1 MSVAEAERTIR
12 VLVVDDHP
20 VVRQGLR
27 LLLSQED
34 DMVVSAEAETVREAL
49 RLAAADEPPDVAV
62 VDISL
67 RDESGIELVKELKL
81 RHPKLPVLVLSMHD
95 ESLYA
100 ERMLRAGARGYVM
113 KEEPPER
120 VVEAIRKVRQ
130 GQLALSEAM
139 ASRLLEK
146 LVTGGGDASLSPID
160 RLTDREVQVFE
171 LIGRGLSTRQIA
183 EKLHLSVKTIE
194 AHRANIKRKLHL
206 PDAIALIRQAFDWVQ
221 HGSG

>member
-1 MSVAEAERTIR
+1 MSRAEEERPTR

-34 DMVVSAEAETVREAL
+34 DMAVTAEAETVRQAL
-49 RLAAADEPPDVAV
+49 RVAAGDEPPDVV
-62 VDISL
+62 IVDISL
-67 RDESGIELVKELKL
+67 RNESGIELVKELKL

-113 KEEPPER
+113 KEAPPES

-139 ASRLLEK
+139 SSRLLEK
-146 LVTGGGDASLSPID
+146 LVTGGGEASLSPID

-171 LIGRGLSTRQIA
+171 LIGKGLSTRQIA
-183 EKLHLSVKTIE
+183 EKLHLSIKTIE